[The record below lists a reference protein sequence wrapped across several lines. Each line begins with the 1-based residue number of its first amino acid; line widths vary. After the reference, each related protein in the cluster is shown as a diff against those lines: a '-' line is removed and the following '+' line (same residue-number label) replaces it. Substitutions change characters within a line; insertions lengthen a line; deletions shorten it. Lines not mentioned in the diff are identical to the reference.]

1 MPVST
6 VAKSLWTPNGEVS
19 TQEKDVTPISRDEI
33 ITLSKMHEIAFRHGM
48 SVVCKRCDHA
58 FTGQNNDQSRVL
70 SIACQCRELRFD
82 GR

>member
-1 MPVST
+1 MKVSP
-6 VAKSLWTPNGEVS
+6 VAKTLWTPQGEVT
-19 TQEKDVTPISRDEI
+19 TQEKDVTPITRDEV

-48 SVVCKRCDHA
+48 SLVCKRCDHA

-70 SIACQCRELRFD
+70 SISCQCRQLLFD